1 MPALRMSLHVGIN
14 AYPPPTNSLANCVA
28 DAGMMRDLAQ
38 AAGFE
43 PVSMLLDGAATSAE
57 VIGAIRLAAAVSE
70 AGSTF
75 LFSQSSHGDYWPV
88 RPGVEEAEP
97 DGMTEALC
105 YPDREVSDDE
115 LYREFCAFHPQSLI
129 IQILDTCFSGGMIR
143 ARRDGVPMSSRRA
156 PPSLR
161 STLGPPAIVKRPHAL
176 PGAPSPRI
184 ISLAGCQAFQTAGD
198 GVDNG
203 TFTAALLRSWA
214 PGFSGSWLDLRHECD
229 ELMPRDQSPRLTSL
243 RARKLLSASPF
254 QEFAQ

>member
-28 DAGMMRDLAQ
+28 DAGMMREVAESS
-38 AAGFE
+38 GFQ
-43 PVSMLLDGAATSAE
+43 PMGMLLDGAATSTA
-57 VIGAIRLAAAVSE
+57 VIAAIRVAAAVSE
-70 AGSTF
+70 ARSTF
-75 LFSQSSHGDYWPV
+75 LFTQSSHGDYWPV
-88 RPGVEEAEP
+88 APGVEEAEP

-115 LYREFCAFHPQSLI
+115 LYREFCAFHPESLV

-143 ARRDGVPMSSRRA
+143 ARRDGAAMSSRRA

-161 STLGPPAIVKRPHAL
+161 TALGPPPIVTRPRGTA
-176 PGAPSPRI
+176 PRI
-184 ISLAGCQAFQTAGD
+184 ISLAACQAYQTAGD

-203 TFTAALLRSWA
+203 TFTAALLNVWA

-243 RARKLLSASPF
+243 RARPLLSFTPF
-254 QEFAQ
+254 LEFGA